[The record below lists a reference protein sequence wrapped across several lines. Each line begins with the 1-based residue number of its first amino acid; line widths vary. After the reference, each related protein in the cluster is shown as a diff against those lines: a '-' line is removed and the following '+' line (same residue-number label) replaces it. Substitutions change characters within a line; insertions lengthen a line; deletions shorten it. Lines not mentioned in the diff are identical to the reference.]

1 MLSAPTAWG
10 PRLLEAWLAPGTI
23 GPQPVAHGA
32 SEERRVLQRPSAPG
46 WKPCEKPKE
55 ATFICS
61 DRK

>member
-46 WKPCEKPKE
+46 LE
-55 ATFICS
+55 TL
-61 DRK
+61 